1 MKATRIFAALVAAAL
16 WIAGCNLLN
25 PVDNPH
31 KPESAVVLTGFLT
44 PDAPVEVTLRSTIPL
59 DEFYPFRPLDPYT
72 LSDANVVL
80 TVDGV
85 THILTEDAARA
96 GVYTD
101 PTLVAKS
108 LVNYSVDV
116 TFPSGPYSDRVLSAQ
131 TTVPGPVT
139 LSATL
144 SPSQIAIGGDLDNLV
159 FPRQL
164 ADPKAFG
171 STSAQ
176 NPFRVDFT
184 ASDSAAGYTIGAI
197 SRDTSGVGLLRKTVY
212 EQYLDG
218 DFASPNMRQ
227 QLHKSG
233 YVLLPD
239 SLGGEI
245 FWLLFAHQGW
255 SDVVVI
261 ANDEA
266 YLNYFTTITQ
276 GAGTSGADADVGP
289 SLNVVGGLGV
299 FGSYTADTISVF
311 IEPEWLPSDYII
323 KE

>member
-1 MKATRIFAALVAAAL
+1 MKTTRILSALAAVTLM
-16 WIAGCNLLN
+16 IAGCNLLS
-25 PVDNPH
+25 PVDNPRR
-31 KPESAVVLTGFLT
+31 SASEAVLTSFLT
-44 PDAPVEVTLRSTIPL
+44 PGVPIEVTLRSTIPL
-59 DEFYPFRPLDPYT
+59 NEFYPFRPLDAYALSGATVLIKANDTPY
-72 LSDANVVL
+72 
-80 TVDGV
+80 
-85 THILTEDAARA
+85 ILTEDPARP

-101 PTLVAKS
+101 PTLIAES
-108 LVNYSVDV
+108 LVRYSVEV
-116 TFPSGPYSDRVLSAQ
+116 TGLPAPFGERHLTAH

-144 SPSQIAIGGDLDNLV
+144 SPSQIAMGGDFDKLV

-176 NPFRVDFT
+176 NPFRLDFT

-197 SRDTSGVGLLRKTVY
+197 SQDTSGVGLLRKTVY

-218 DFASPNMRQ
+218 DFAGPDMRQ
-227 QLHKSG
+227 QTHKSG

-245 FWLLFAHQGW
+245 FWLLFAYQGW

-266 YLNYFTTITQ
+266 YGNYFTTVTQ
-276 GAGTSGADADVGP
+276 GAGTSGADADIGP
-289 SLNVVGGLGV
+289 SLNVTGGLGV
-299 FGSYTADTISVF
+299 FGSYTADTIAVF
-311 IEPEWLPSDYII
+311 IEPEWLPSDFVT
-323 KE
+323 KD